1 MKKMRLSHVKRER
14 TETNKDFTIN
24 LLNTIYDTYLGS
36 DYIKTKIDIEGHFN
50 WCFGKVLENFFK
62 EEIDY
67 YENSELYNYFFS
79 YFYDQFY
86 IVKRVRPLSSY
97 ERFWNNVFNYKKNE
111 DNSKIYEVLSELNT
125 IFDKS
130 YTKKTIEIDLVL
142 KK

>member
-1 MKKMRLSHVKRER
+1 MKKMRSYNVKRER
-14 TETNKDFTIN
+14 IETNKDFTIN

-97 ERFWNNVFNYKKNE
+97 ERFWSNVFNYKKNE

>member
-1 MKKMRLSHVKRER
+1 MKKMRSYNVKRER
-14 TETNKDFTIN
+14 IETNKDFTIN